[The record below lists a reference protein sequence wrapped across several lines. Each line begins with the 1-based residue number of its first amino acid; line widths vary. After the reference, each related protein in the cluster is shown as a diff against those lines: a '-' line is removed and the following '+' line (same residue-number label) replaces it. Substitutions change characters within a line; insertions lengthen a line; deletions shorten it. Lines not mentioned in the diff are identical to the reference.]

1 MLLVGSARAGPF
13 FCGDYPCRPAR
24 GAFYAFQFTSR
35 TLQRGRLHP
44 LPENIGEKGPVSA
57 PTEQNNYTVRLK
69 RKAGTDAPKGL
80 SATQLDAFFGAIGD
94 KRDAAMFR
102 VMYTKG
108 LRASEVGLLDMR
120 DWDDRGA
127 VLYVHRLKGS
137 RSAPFP
143 MHDKELRALRAWLK
157 VRGAAAGPIFL
168 SRNHRPISRIR
179 IFELMRKY
187 CRLAG
192 VPTWLAHPHALK
204 HSRGS
209 HLLEETGKV
218 HVVQDALGHKN
229 IANTM
234 IYSQVSNRDRNEAV
248 ALNRSRY

>member
-1 MLLVGSARAGPF
+1 MRSAPK
-13 FCGDYPCRPAR
+13 
-24 GAFYAFQFTSR
+24 
-35 TLQRGRLHP
+35 
-44 LPENIGEKGPVSA
+44 NIGENGVDLA
-57 PTEQNNYTVRLK
+57 QAEQNSQNVRLK
-69 RKAGTDAPKGL
+69 RKAGNEAPKGL
-80 SATQLDAFFGAIGD
+80 SPAQLDSFFSVIED

-108 LRASEVGLLDMR
+108 LRASEVGLLQMR
-120 DWDDRGA
+120 DWDDRA
-127 VLYVHRLKGS
+127 ATLYVHRLKGS

-143 MHDKELRALRAWLK
+143 MHDRELRAMRAWLR
-157 VRGAAAGPIFL
+157 VRGSAAGPIFI

-179 IFELMRKY
+179 IFELTRRYAK
-187 CRLAG
+187 LASI
-192 VPTWLAHPHALK
+192 PQWLAHPHVFK

-248 ALNRSRY
+248 SLNRSRY